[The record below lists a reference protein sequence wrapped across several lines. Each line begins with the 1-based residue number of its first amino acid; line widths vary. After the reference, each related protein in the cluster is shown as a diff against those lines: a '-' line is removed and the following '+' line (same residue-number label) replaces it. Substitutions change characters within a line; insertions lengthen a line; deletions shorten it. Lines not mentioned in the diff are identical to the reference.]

1 MNRTIDRYLQ
11 RRTQNDLRTLQG
23 LPRPQLRS
31 VVAIPALGEF
41 PGILDT
47 LGDLARCPGSDQ
59 TVVIVVVN
67 NRPPAQASADDIDR
81 NRQTLAALR
90 EWDQQRLNVTW
101 IDASSPGHELP
112 AKEGVG
118 LARKIGLDWGL
129 QILATQDHLQVP
141 LVCLDGDTRV
151 DEGYLAAVH
160 DFFASPSRWAG
171 ILPYAHP
178 ITGEHRQQAAILCY
192 EFFLRYHALQLTWA
206 ASPYGYH
213 AIGSAMACTP
223 TAYAAISG
231 MNRRQAGEDFYFL
244 QQLAKT
250 GVVETIPGTIVRPSG
265 RASHR
270 VPFGTG
276 RRVQRF
282 LAGGEDEYRLYHPD
296 SYAVIR
302 DWLAVAV
309 AHGGRDSVALLSA
322 AGAIHG
328 QLRDF
333 LAVQNFAQAWDHMR
347 DQAASNEALT
357 AQFHRWFDGLR
368 TVQCIHHLRDT
379 VWRDAPMF
387 AAMDVLLQRLQRT
400 ATVELNSELVEDLPR
415 QVQLLEQLRAL

>member
-1 MNRTIDRYLQ
+1 MNRTIERYLQ
-11 RRTQNDLRTLQG
+11 RRTLNDRWALQG
-23 LPRPQLRS
+23 LPGPERHS
-31 VVAIPALGEF
+31 VVVIPALGEF

-47 LGDLARCPGSDQ
+47 LGDLARCPGSDD
-59 TVVIVVVN
+59 TLAIVVVN
-67 NRPPAQASADDIDR
+67 NRSPAQASADDIAG
-81 NRQTLAALR
+81 NRQTLASLQ
-90 EWDQQRLNVTW
+90 EWDQQLLNVTW
-101 IDASSPGHELP
+101 IDASSPGLELP
-112 AKEGVG
+112 EKEGVG

-129 QILATQDHLQVP
+129 QILATQDRLQVP

-151 DEGYLAAVH
+151 DEGYLAAL
-160 DFFASPSRWAG
+160 DGFFANPSRWAG

-178 ITGEHRQQAAILCY
+178 ITGDRREQAAILCY
-192 EFFLRYHALQLTWA
+192 EFFLRYHALQLAWA

-250 GVVETIPGTIVRPSG
+250 GAVEVVPGTIVRPSG

-282 LAGGEDEYRLYHPD
+282 LAGQQEEYQLYHPD

-309 AHGGRDSVALLSA
+309 AHGGRDSIALLSA
-322 AGAIHG
+322 AGSIHG
-328 QLRDF
+328 ELRDF
-333 LAVQNFAQAWDHMR
+333 LAGQNFAQAWDRMR
-347 DQAASNEALT
+347 AQAASDEALT

-379 VWRDAPMF
+379 VWPDTPMF

-400 ATVELNSELVEDLPR
+400 AAVELNGELVEDLPR
-415 QVQLLEQLRAL
+415 QVRLLEQLRAL